1 MTETD
6 EQKMCGMCGMEI
18 PGVARKCP
26 YCHVFHTRLSM
37 IVHHPLFTMSLGLV
51 FFGALMSF
59 YVVMMNRL
67 LDRGEDFQRYAHQI
81 SVHDV
86 RIGFGQLEDQPTVAV
101 LGRLKNS
108 SEIGWKNVRLL
119 AEFHD
124 SEGNLIDV
132 EEHSSYSYG
141 VPPSGDVG
149 FKIST
154 AREFPEDSYD
164 TANVVVISADDA
176 RSRW

>member
-1 MTETD
+1 
-6 EQKMCGMCGMEI
+6 MCSRIDFRGRRVI
-18 PGVARKCP
+18 
-26 YCHVFHTRLSM
+26 
-37 IVHHPLFTMSLGLV
+37 PLFGISIGLV
-51 FFGALMSF
+51 VFVAIMSMHGVLMQR
-59 YVVMMNRL
+59 M
-67 LDRGEDFQRYAHQI
+67 LDRGEDFQRYADQI
-81 SVHDV
+81 SVHDM
-86 RIGFGQLEDQPTVAV
+86 RIEFGQLEDQPTVAV

-108 SEIGWKNVRLL
+108 SDIGWKNVRLL

-141 VPPSGDVG
+141 VPTSGDVG